1 MDNNK
6 REIDWNDWIDLS
18 SQFQSTFQ
26 KGAEMTNIS
35 IVNDKEERPLKM
47 ISLNLRGLSP
57 EDKTRFLKSFKEEAR
72 KNLQGVFGENS
83 IKKNMVKEIEHMVSK
98 NNKIDTEDLSAI
110 ATVYHTRGNIDYG
123 KDIYRDFSENLY
135 DSDKHMR
142 SSAESP
148 YGCME
153 KALKKVG
160 KDIFNIAI

>member
-1 MDNNK
+1 MEDNIK
-6 REIDWNDWIDLS
+6 SIDKNDWVNFTEE
-18 SQFQSTFQ
+18 FQSTFQ
-26 KGAEMTNIS
+26 RGVEMTNIS

-57 EDKTRFLKSFKEEAR
+57 DDKTRFLKTFKEETR

-83 IKKNMVKEIEHMVSK
+83 IKKNMIKEIEHMVSK

-110 ATVYHTRGNIDYG
+110 ASVYHTRGNIDYG

-142 SSAESP
+142 SSVESL

>member
-6 REIDWNDWIDLS
+6 RETDWNDWIDLS

-57 EDKTRFLKSFKEEAR
+57 EDKTRFLKTFKEEAR

-110 ATVYHTRGNIDYG
+110 ASVYHTRGNIDYG

-142 SSAESP
+142 SSVESP